1 MLSRGAMSELD
12 ALYAFLVAGAVSAL
26 ATPLAARV
34 AVRLGAVDQPR
45 ARGLSDRPTPRLGG
59 LAILAA
65 ALLSGFLF
73 LPWDGETRGI
83 LGGAAL
89 IAAVMA
95 VDDVVDLAPQ
105 WKLLGQVAAAVV
117 VVLGG
122 VQVDNVTL
130 PFLGPL
136 DLHGVG
142 GPLTVVGLVGL
153 MNVVN
158 FSDGV
163 DGLAAGVCGISAVA
177 FAVIAFD
184 LSRNAAGVLAA
195 LTAGAAFG
203 FLWHNFPPA
212 SVFMGDT
219 GANLLG
225 LLLGA
230 AAVQGT
236 LKTNAVIAL
245 VVPLVILA
253 VPILDT
259 GFVVA
264 KRIKYGRKPYEA
276 DANHF
281 HHRFARIGFSARRTV
296 AYLYAWAAALAGL
309 AVALRFVPYSDHHGH
324 FDLGWSLVMGALGL
338 AAIAVSAYVI
348 VTLEILKFRRLRTW
362 QMRRADPDTS
372 EHQIDVEVRREIET
386 GEWERIGPAG

>member
-1 MLSRGAMSELD
+1 MSELD

-26 ATPLAARV
+26 LTPLAAAL

-65 ALLSGFLF
+65 ALLAGLLF

-95 VDDVVDLAPQ
+95 VDDVVELAPG

-122 VQVDNVTL
+122 VQVDNVTI

-136 DLHGVG
+136 DLHGIG
-142 GPLTVVGLVGL
+142 GPLTVVGLVAL

-158 FSDGV
+158 LSDGV

-177 FAVIAFD
+177 FAIIAFD
-184 LSRNAAGVLAA
+184 LQRHAAGILAA
-195 LTAGAAFG
+195 LTAGAALG

-245 VVPLVILA
+245 IVPLVILA

-264 KRIKYGRKPYEA
+264 KRLKYGRKVYEA

-309 AVALRFVPYSDHHGH
+309 AVALRFVPYSNHHGR

-338 AAIAVSAYVI
+338 AALAVSVYVV
-348 VTLEILKFRRLRTW
+348 VTLEILKFRRLRAW
-362 QMRRADPDTS
+362 QLHRLDPDTS
-372 EHQIDVEVRREIET
+372 EHEIDVEVRREIET
-386 GEWERIGPAG
+386 GEWERITPGG

>member
-1 MLSRGAMSELD
+1 MSELD
-12 ALYAFLVAGAVSAL
+12 ALYAFLVAGATSAL
-26 ATPLAARV
+26 LTPLAARL
-34 AVRLGAVDQPR
+34 ATRLGAVDQPR

-65 ALLSGFLF
+65 ALLSGVLF

-83 LGGAAL
+83 LAGAAI

-105 WKLLGQVAAAVV
+105 WKLLGQVAAALV
-117 VVLGG
+117 VVLSG
-122 VQVDNVTL
+122 VQVDNITL
-130 PFLGPL
+130 PFLGPI

-142 GPLTVVGLVGL
+142 GPLTVIGLVAL

-158 FSDGV
+158 LCDGV
-163 DGLAAGVCGISAVA
+163 DGLAAGVCGISAIA
-177 FAVIAFD
+177 FSIIAFD
-184 LSRNAAGVLAA
+184 LSRTAAGVLAA
-195 LTAGAAFG
+195 LTAGAALG

-212 SVFMGDT
+212 SIFMGDT
-219 GANLLG
+219 GANVLG

-245 VVPLVILA
+245 IVPLVVLA

-264 KRIKYGRKPYEA
+264 KRIKYRRKVYEA

-281 HHRFARIGFSARRTV
+281 HHRFARIGFSPRRTV
-296 AYLYAWAAALAGL
+296 AYLYGWTAALSGV
-309 AVALRFVPYSDHHGH
+309 AVALRFVPYSDHAGH
-324 FDLGWSLVMGALGL
+324 FRIGWSILMGLLLLG
-338 AAIAVSAYVI
+338 AMATSVYV
-348 VTLEILKFRRLRTW
+348 VATLEILKFRRLRTW
-362 QMRRADPDTS
+362 QLRSAEPDTS
-372 EHQIDVEVRREIET
+372 EHEIDREVRREIET
-386 GEWERIGPAG
+386 GEWEAVPPR